1 MSKVIVNNLIVR
13 AAQSTTSEEIALYNA
28 GQIIN
33 SGEELIENEEGI
45 WLRYTGQSG
54 TKSYVIAFD
63 KDNTQYVDVAP
74 IIPGQTY
81 KISLR
86 SST

>member
-1 MSKVIVNNLIVR
+1 MSKVLINNLIVR
-13 AAQSTTSEEIALYNA
+13 AAPSTTSEEIALYNA

-54 TKSYVIAFD
+54 NKRYVMAYN
-63 KDNTQYVDVAP
+63 KDNTQYVDVA
-74 IIPGQTY
+74 
-81 KISLR
+81 
-86 SST
+86 